1 MTKEHFTLDEVNELI
16 PQLEYHFRK
25 LLHFKREM
33 SRATRRLRKW
43 GATPLLIGHIPQQA
57 RPEIQALQ
65 AEMRG
70 YYREFKQHLFAIENL
85 GGEIKD
91 LELGRVD
98 FIAMKNGEEAILSWQ
113 LGVTDVAAVFSAEEG
128 KRSALYTSGLP
139 AFSFP
144 PNSPNYQ

>member
-1 MTKEHFTLDEVNELI
+1 MAKEHFTLDEVNELI

-33 SRATRRLRKW
+33 ARASRRLRKW
-43 GATPLLIGHIPQQA
+43 GVTPLLIGHIPQQA
-57 RPEIQALQ
+57 RPEIQVLQ

-70 YYREFKQHLFAIENL
+70 YYREFKQNLFAIENL

-98 FIAMKNGEEAILSWQ
+98 FPAKRDGEELFLSWQ
-113 LGVTDVAAVFSAEEG
+113 LGVTNLTAVYSGEGAPSVPYTDVPRVFS
-128 KRSALYTSGLP
+128 
-139 AFSFP
+139 FS